1 MRHGGDGREIYGAGI
16 WGPGRL
22 PSPAKGSAPG
32 RPPSLGLSLHLQRPL
47 QNFPDQFTSAAQLLL
62 CRSSLIETQSAF
74 TFVKS
79 PSILPTSDEHLT
91 DDLNEMGTRTARN
104 QRRGG
109 ARGEDDGGTRRVT
122 KATKPTRVSV
132 RVSAQ
137 VAAAAS
143 SFLARFRQSM
153 DEINKVFEN
162 YATVRAKLELKHKA
176 SGLPPPTSRR

>member
-1 MRHGGDGREIYGAGI
+1 
-16 WGPGRL
+16 
-22 PSPAKGSAPG
+22 
-32 RPPSLGLSLHLQRPL
+32 
-47 QNFPDQFTSAAQLLL
+47 
-62 CRSSLIETQSAF
+62 
-74 TFVKS
+74 
-79 PSILPTSDEHLT
+79 
-91 DDLNEMGTRTARN
+91 MGTRTARN

-176 SGLPPPTSRR
+176 SGLPPPNVAEMMRLCYRGAYAARSFEFQKTPEPPRARVH